1 MQIVSLL
8 LVNRLLTRVCR
19 MQNYSMKDLLISQEQ
34 IIDLDRAWT
43 QKKSSMKRGRQR
55 TDIKKAHPGQ
65 K

>member
-34 IIDLDRAWT
+34 IIDLDRALDS
-43 QKKSSMKRGRQR
+43 KEIIEEKRTT
-55 TDIKKAHPGQ
+55 TD
-65 K
+65 